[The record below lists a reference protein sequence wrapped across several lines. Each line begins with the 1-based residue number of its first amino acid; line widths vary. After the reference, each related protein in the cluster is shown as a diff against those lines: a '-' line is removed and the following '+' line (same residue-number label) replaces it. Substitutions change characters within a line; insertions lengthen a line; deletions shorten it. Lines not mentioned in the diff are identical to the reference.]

1 MTREGRTRRSFIDP
15 RRAPGRLLL
24 ATAFGLACAAGVPVP
39 CPLHLRGLVFWDT
52 GSFMLLALAWNVIF
66 RSTPEL
72 TQARAE
78 EEDPGRNTVG
88 VIAVASSLFSLFAGV
103 VVLRNAHA
111 GPGGATVWT
120 ALALAAVGLS
130 WSLVHTSYTLR
141 YARLFYRKAHPE
153 GGLLF
158 PGTEK
163 PSDIDFAYFAFGIG
177 MTFQT
182 GDVQVTASR
191 VRRTVMFHALIAF
204 VLNTVIVALALNVMV
219 AFLAR

>member
-1 MTREGRTRRSFIDP
+1 MSAGGARRSFVDP
-15 RRAPGRLLL
+15 RRASGRLLV
-24 ATAFGLACAAGVPVP
+24 ATAFGLACAAGVPGP
-39 CPLHLRGLVFWDT
+39 CPFHLRGLVFWDT
-52 GSFMLLALAWNVIF
+52 GSFVLLALAWNVIF

-78 EEDPGRNTVG
+78 EEDPGRNMVW

-111 GPGGATVWT
+111 GPGGSTVWT
-120 ALALAAVGLS
+120 VLALAAVGLS

-153 GGLLF
+153 GGLVY
-158 PGTEK
+158 PGTAR

-191 VRRTVMFHALIAF
+191 VRRTVMFHALISF